1 MWRPTGSEA
10 IDMFA
15 RHYEARHR
23 SGAAVRARDAA
34 ARLKDTGDLPG
45 SAVWNEVAETIERL
59 RSDHRHIARRRE
71 REKV

>member
-15 RHYEARHR
+15 RQFEARHR
-23 SGAAVRARDAA
+23 SGAATRARSTA
-34 ARLKDTGDLPG
+34 ARLKDTGDVPG
-45 SAVWNEVAETIERL
+45 SVMWIEVAETIERL

-71 REKV
+71 LEQL

>member
-1 MWRPTGSEA
+1 MWTPTGSET

-15 RHYEARHR
+15 RHFEARHR
-23 SGAAVRARDAA
+23 GGAAVQARTTA

-45 SAVWNEVAETIERL
+45 SAMWNEVAETIERL